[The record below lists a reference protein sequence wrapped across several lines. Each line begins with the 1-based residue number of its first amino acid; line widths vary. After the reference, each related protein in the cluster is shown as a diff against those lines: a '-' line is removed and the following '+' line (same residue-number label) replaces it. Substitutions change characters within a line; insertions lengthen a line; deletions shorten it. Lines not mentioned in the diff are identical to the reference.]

1 MISSMTG
8 FGKGIA
14 GKGNLSVDV
23 EIKSINS
30 RYLEI
35 SLRLPNSI
43 LAKEYEIREII
54 RQKFTRGKLNVS
66 ISIKRNGA
74 SADIPVLDSDKLKA
88 YASLL
93 KQVKKQAK
101 LSDKIKLEHFLS
113 IRDIFTVNNTEYSEE
128 EFELVKEALA
138 SAMDDLINMKNLE
151 GSELSKDLIN
161 RIHTIETC
169 LKSIEQNIQ
178 ESVKEHFEL
187 LRARINQLL
196 NDVEINKD
204 RLDTEL
210 ALLADKSD
218 ITEECV
224 RLNSH
229 IKFFKETLESGSDS
243 GRKLNFLCQEMN
255 REANTISSK
264 TVSTFISHQS
274 VLIKEE
280 IEKIREQIQNI
291 E

>member
-138 SAMDDLINMKNLE
+138 TAMDDLINMKNLE

-196 NDVEINKD
+196 SDVEINKD

-229 IKFFKETLESGSDS
+229 IKFFKETLESGSDN